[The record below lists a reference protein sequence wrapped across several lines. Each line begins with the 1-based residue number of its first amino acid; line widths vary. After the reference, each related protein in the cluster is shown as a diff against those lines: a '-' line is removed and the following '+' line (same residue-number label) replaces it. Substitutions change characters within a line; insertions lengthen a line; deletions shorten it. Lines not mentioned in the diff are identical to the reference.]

1 MEGRQVFLVQ
11 FIDEVIHAAVKKNC
25 AKKNLHAK
33 KKLPSASSTL
43 CPRQLTLQLSMWDEL
58 EIFCPPLVADQRL
71 FNKYIHRLILP
82 LHLFAFI
89 FLNPV
94 LSVLVPL
101 HGKQR
106 AEPALRGK
114 SVSRLNF
121 ARAEVAQHAHQLF
134 YFNIWL
140 IMAFLQ

>member
-11 FIDEVIHAAVKKNC
+11 FIDEVIHAAVKQLC
-25 AKKNLHAK
+25 AKKTPRKKKITLSFLHA
-33 KKLPSASSTL
+33 LPQTV
-43 CPRQLTLQLSMWDEL
+43 TLQLSIWDEL
-58 EIFCPPLVADQRL
+58 EIFRPPLVADQRL
-71 FNKYIHRLILP
+71 FNKYIHGLILP

-89 FLNPV
+89 FLYPV

-121 ARAEVAQHAHQLF
+121 ARAEVAQHAHRLF